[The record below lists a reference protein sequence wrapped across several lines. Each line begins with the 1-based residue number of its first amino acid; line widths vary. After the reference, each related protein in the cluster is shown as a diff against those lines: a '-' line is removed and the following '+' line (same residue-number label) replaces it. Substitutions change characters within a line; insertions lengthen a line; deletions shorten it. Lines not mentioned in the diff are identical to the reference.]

1 MLSVVMLNVVVLSVI
16 MLNIVAPDA
25 LRSPQTN
32 KLVTRVKFTTLPF
45 LHSLRVG
52 LES

>member
-1 MLSVVMLNVVVLSVI
+1 MLSVVILNVVVLSVI

-32 KLVTRVKFTTLPF
+32 KLDILLGSNSQHF
-45 LHSLRVG
+45 LFFIT
-52 LES
+52 